1 MTSHELTI
9 TLEVPVLQCGPMTNY
24 ITFFFLGGGVTL
36 LLGGGVTLLFG
47 RGINYLPVGGSRAAL
62 DGPGLFRWGGVHVFV
77 GVRAIAVVWDLWL
90 GLTGVC
96 RVGRVCS
103 M

>member
-1 MTSHELTI
+1 MEGRLI
-9 TLEVPVLQCGPMTNY
+9 TVWGV
-24 ITFFFLGGGVTL
+24 GGGV
-36 LLGGGVTLLFG
+36 GVGGVKLLFG
-47 RGINYLPVGGSRAAL
+47 RGRELNYLPVGGSRAAL
-62 DGPGLFRWGGVHVFV
+62 DGPGLFGWGGVHVFV

-96 RVGRVCS
+96 RVGGVCS

>member
-1 MTSHELTI
+1 MWF
-9 TLEVPVLQCGPMTNY
+9 V
-24 ITFFFLGGGVTL
+24 FWGGGGWFV
-36 LLGGGVTLLFG
+36 LLFG
-47 RGINYLPVGGSRAAL
+47 GGINYLPVGGSRAAL